1 MSELSLGETTPPDPC
16 LHDSRHEV
24 AHKVATAA
32 PVLTDPVRT
41 TGPARPSLAARV
53 LIVPVIGYRRFVSP
67 LLPPV
72 CRFAPSCS
80 EYALEALRV
89 HGAVRGLWLAVR
101 RLARCHPFN
110 PGGYDPVPPRP
121 QGVIS

>member
-1 MSELSLGETTPPDPC
+1 MSEV
-16 LHDSRHEV
+16 SREDV
-24 AHKVATAA
+24 NFRRA
-32 PVLTDPVRT
+32 
-41 TGPARPSLAARV
+41 PSLAARP
-53 LIVPVIGYRRFVSP
+53 LIVAVVGYRRFISP

-80 EYALEALRV
+80 EYALEALRT
-89 HGAVRGLWLAVR
+89 HGAVRGLGMAAW

-121 QGVIS
+121 QGVVR

>member
-1 MSELSLGETTPPDPC
+1 MSELSPGGATRRQPC
-16 LHDSRHEV
+16 LHGPRHED
-24 AHKVATAA
+24 AAAASAA
-32 PVLTDPVRT
+32 PETA
-41 TGPARPSLAARV
+41 GAARPSVAARI
-53 LIVPVIGYRRFVSP
+53 LIVPVIGYRRFISP

>member
-1 MSELSLGETTPPDPC
+1 MSTAAPGETTPGTSR
-16 LHDSRHEV
+16 LHGRWQKAPTGSV
-24 AHKVATAA
+24 A
-32 PVLTDPVRT
+32 PE
-41 TGPARPSLAARV
+41 PAVPNEPSLAARL

-72 CRFAPSCS
+72 CRFYPSCS
-80 EYALEALRV
+80 EYALEALRT

-121 QGVIS
+121 QGVIQC